1 LAGSLADYRGLKM
14 QGALPMEAPLVFAA
28 KRKCSRLQARYP
40 SELHPAG
47 TGDAV
52 IRGAARVGNP
62 CLLLPLGKN
71 CLGRDR
77 SRCGDLRLR
86 LSFVGQSF
94 FGILLLIVMR
104 ASAVSSL

>member
-1 LAGSLADYRGLKM
+1 M

-71 CLGRDR
+71 CPGRDPESMRRFAASIVVCGTVFFRDFALDCYAGERSIFALGR
-77 SRCGDLRLR
+77 
-86 LSFVGQSF
+86 
-94 FGILLLIVMR
+94 
-104 ASAVSSL
+104 